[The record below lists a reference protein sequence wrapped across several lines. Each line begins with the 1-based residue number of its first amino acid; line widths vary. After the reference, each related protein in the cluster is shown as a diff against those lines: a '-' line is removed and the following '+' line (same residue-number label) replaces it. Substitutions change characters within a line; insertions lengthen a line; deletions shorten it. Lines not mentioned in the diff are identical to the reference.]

1 MIQTLLYPLRRLHGF
16 IHDKTVFYQTR
27 KALIAKF
34 IKPFKQKVKNNERIA
49 FLVLTPEHSNFGDHA
64 LALSETLLLKKLG
77 IDYIEITSKKISELN
92 QHKLL
97 SFMNGYPIFITGGG
111 NLGTLWFSVELLT
124 RQIIS
129 NNPNSDIILFPN
141 TIFYENTEFGTQEKN
156 KSVEIYNRH
165 EHLHLLAREKY
176 SFEIMNTLYNNVSI
190 IPDMVLFL
198 NKSHKQAE
206 RNGCLICLRSDCE
219 KTMTDTQRESLVEQA
234 HILFGNNITY
244 TDMCID
250 HPVSPNDR
258 EYELNKKFS
267 EFLSA
272 HLVITDRLHGMIFSA
287 ITGTPCIVLESKS
300 HKVRGCYAW
309 ISSLPYIKFAD
320 KPEDISELFNQIPND
335 VFYYDSSPLAE
346 YYDRLSKHILDLF

>member
-1 MIQTLLYPLRRLHGF
+1 MIQALLYPLRRLHGF
-16 IHDKTVFYQTR
+16 IHDKTVFHKTQR
-27 KALIAKF
+27 VLINEY

-49 FLVLTPEHSNFGDHA
+49 FLVLTPEHSNLGDHA
-64 LALSETLLLKKLG
+64 IALSESLLLKEIG
-77 IDYIEITSKKISELN
+77 IDYIEITSKKIAELN

-129 NNPNSDIILFPN
+129 NNPNSDIVLFPN
-141 TIFYENTEFGTQEKN
+141 TIFYDNSEFGTLEKN
-156 KSVEIYNRH
+156 KSVDIYNRH
-165 EHLHLLAREKY
+165 EHLHIFAREKY

-198 NKSHKQAE
+198 NKSHEQKE

-219 KTMTDTQRESLVEQA
+219 KTMTDAQRESLVDQA
-234 HILFGNNITY
+234 HILFGNNIAY

-250 HPVSPNDR
+250 HPVLPNDR

-272 HLVITDRLHGMIFSA
+272 RLVITDRLHGMIFSA
-287 ITGTPCIVLESKS
+287 ITGTPCIVLGSKS
-300 HKVRGCYAW
+300 HKVRGCYEW

-320 KPEDISELFNQIPND
+320 KPKDIPELFNQIPDN
-335 VFYYDSSPLAE
+335 VFYYDHSQLTE
-346 YYDRLSKHILDLF
+346 YYDRLSEQIAGLF